1 MKGGKE
7 QTFSLFQPIHICKGL
22 DYTRRNKNRPGY
34 VLYPSLAHND
44 LQIILVTEILVHI
57 DLNEAGIDLNASEG
71 QIHWPMIP
79 ALFNSVSL

>member
-1 MKGGKE
+1 HKKYHSNTHCGRPKFY
-7 QTFSLFQPIHICKGL
+7 TFLSF
-22 DYTRRNKNRPGY
+22 KNRPGY
-34 VLYPSLAHND
+34 VLYPGLVHND

-71 QIHWPMIP
+71 HIHWPMIP